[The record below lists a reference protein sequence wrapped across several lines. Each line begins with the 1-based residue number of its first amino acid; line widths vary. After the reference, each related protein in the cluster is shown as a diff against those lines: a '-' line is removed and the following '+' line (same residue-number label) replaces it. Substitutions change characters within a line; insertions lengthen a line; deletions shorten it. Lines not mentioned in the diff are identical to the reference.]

1 MIVKGTDR
9 IVSDLS
15 LRSLKPVRPAPLQ
28 DMGHAARHLE
38 LSGSKLAELPADV
51 GSLGALRA
59 LEVQYCDLVALPESI
74 GELRLLRS
82 LCAAVLFLGIFI
94 ESLVF

>member
-1 MIVKGTDR
+1 
-9 IVSDLS
+9 
-15 LRSLKPVRPAPLQ
+15 
-28 DMGHAARHLE
+28 MGHAARHLE

-82 LCAAVLFLGIFI
+82 LCAAEPAPI
-94 ESLVF
+94 SLCSALPRRFQIRGNPTPSKRSY